1 MAAKDNQGLQ
11 AIVIVLT
18 IFLLLTGVGLLLV
31 NNARKTAVAQAA
43 DAQTQMSKMQSD
55 TAKAQAEANTYKQW
69 IGFPEDAL
77 FETLTP
83 QYEEDAQLYGKNME
97 EAGRQYKRMLEYI
110 NEENRKLIQNE
121 ASAKQQVKQ
130 LTESLATIEA
140 QKEAQI
146 KEHQVALQ
154 KAADDAAAEKQKFE
168 EQYAKITAENKDIA
182 ANIQKVQATHDEEM
196 AKAATEKTSLDTN
209 IAKMKRSIDKFR
221 EGVPNPDQFA
231 QPADG
236 RISWVNQRTGKVW
249 IDLGSADGLRPQ
261 VTFSV
266 VSEGNADAEA
276 AAKKG
281 SIEVIRILDDHMAE
295 AQITA
300 DEATNPLMPG
310 DRIYS
315 QVWDRGRQ
323 VSFGIAGVIDLD
335 KDRKSDLQ
343 KLKNIIAAN
352 NGKVAAAPDETGKL
366 PEGAE
371 MQVDTRY
378 LVLGEYPTGTLAE
391 DEELRK
397 SWKTVSDQAEELG
410 VPTIPLEEFV
420 KLMGWELDSRSVVMG
435 PGSRS
440 EDFPPEAHRQELP
453 RKTGQPAGVFQKRL
467 PKVSY

>member
-1 MAAKDNQGLQ
+1 MAAKENQGLQ

-43 DAQTQMSKMQSD
+43 DAQRQVSD
-55 TAKAQAEANTYKQW
+55 SSSAQAKLQAEANQYKSW
-69 IGFPEDAL
+69 IGFDEDAL
-77 FETLTP
+77 YDSLTP
-83 QYEEDAQLYGKNME
+83 QFEEDSKRYGQNME
-97 EAGRQYKRMLEYI
+97 EASRQYKRMLDNIY
-110 NEENRKLIQNE
+110 EENRKLIQNE
-121 ASAKQQVKQ
+121 SSAKQQVKA

-146 KEHQVALQ
+146 KEHQAALQ
-154 KAADDAAAEKQKFE
+154 KAADDAAAEKRKFE
-168 EQYAKITAENKDIA
+168 EQYATISAKNKEIA
-182 ANIQKVQATHDEEM
+182 GTIQKDAATHDEEI
-196 AKAATEKTSLDTN
+196 AKVGAEKTVLETN
-209 IAKMKRSIDKFR
+209 NAKLERSVDKLR

-236 RISWVNQRTGKVW
+236 KISWVNQRTGKVW

-266 VSEGNADAEA
+266 VADGNADAEA
-276 AAKKG
+276 AEKKG
-281 SIEVIRILDDHMAE
+281 SVEVVRILDEHMAE
-295 AQITA
+295 ATITA
-300 DEATNPLMPG
+300 DDAKNPLLPG

-343 KLKNIIAAN
+343 RLKNIIAAS
-352 NGKVAAAPDETGKL
+352 NGRVVAAPDDSGKL
-366 PEGAE
+366 PEGSE
-371 MQVDTRY
+371 MQVETRY
-378 LVLGEYPTGTLAE
+378 LVLGEYPTGTLAI
-391 DEELRK
+391 DNELRA
-397 SWKTVSDQAEELG
+397 SWNTLTEQAEELG
-410 VPTIPLEEFV
+410 VPTIALEEFV
-420 KLMGWELDSRSVVMG
+420 KLMGWEQDTRSVAMG
-435 PGSRS
+435 AGSRA
-440 EDFPPEAHRQELP
+440 EDFPPEAHKQEMP

>member
-1 MAAKDNQGLQ
+1 MAAKENQGLQ

-43 DAQTQMSKMQSD
+43 DAQQRATTSD
-55 TAKAQAEANTYKQW
+55 SATAKMQAEANSYKSW

-77 FETLTP
+77 FESLQP
-83 QYEEDAQLYGKNME
+83 QFDEDAKRYGQNME
-97 EAGRQYKRMLEYI
+97 EASRQYKRMLDNIY
-110 NEENRKLIQNE
+110 EENRKLIQNE
-121 ASAKQQVKQ
+121 ASAKQQVKA

-146 KEHQVALQ
+146 KEHQAALQ
-154 KAADDAAAEKQKFE
+154 KAADDAAAEKRKFE
-168 EQYAKITAENKDIA
+168 EQYAKIVAERDEIK
-182 ANIQKVQATHDEEM
+182 ANIQKDAATHDEE
-196 AKAATEKTSLDTN
+196 
-209 IAKMKRSIDKFR
+209 IAKSAAEQATLKNNIGTLERSIDKLR
-221 EGVPNPDQFA
+221 LGVPNPDQFA

-236 RISWVNQRTGKVW
+236 KVSWVNQRTGKVW

-266 VSEGNADAEA
+266 VADGVADAEA
-276 AAKKG
+276 AEKKG
-281 SIEVIRILDDHMAE
+281 SIEVVRILDEHMAE
-295 AQITA
+295 ATITSDDA
-300 DEATNPLMPG
+300 KNPLMPG

-343 KLKNIIAAN
+343 RLKNIIAAS
-352 NGKVAAAPDETGKL
+352 NGRVVAAPDDTGKL
-366 PEGAE
+366 PEGSE

-378 LVLGEYPTGTLAE
+378 LVLGEYPNGTLAV

-397 SWKTVSDQAEELG
+397 SWKTVTEQAEQLG
-410 VPTIPLEEFV
+410 VPSIPLAEFV
-420 KLMGWELDSRSVVMG
+420 KLMGWEQDSRSVSMG
-435 PGSRS
+435 AGSRP
-440 EDFPPEAHRQELP
+440 EDFPPEAAGQEMP
-453 RKTGQPAGVFQKRL
+453 RKTRQPAGVFEKRL